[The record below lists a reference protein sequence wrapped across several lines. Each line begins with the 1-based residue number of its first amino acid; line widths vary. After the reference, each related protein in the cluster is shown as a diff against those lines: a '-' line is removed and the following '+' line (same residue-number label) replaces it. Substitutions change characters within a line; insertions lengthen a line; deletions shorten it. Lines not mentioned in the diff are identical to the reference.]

1 MWVRYFLVLVALLVS
16 FPAFAGKIAVVDFQR
31 AVTETTEGKA
41 AQERLDTMYSSRK
54 AEIDKLRTDLEKDIT
69 DYQSR
74 ALILSDEARAQAER
88 DLASK
93 QQRYEGLYMQYQ
105 QEMQQTYFT
114 LLSDLDEKM
123 RALTEK
129 IAKEKAYDLVLDRA
143 AVVYSGG
150 ETIDMT
156 DELIKRYNAQSAAPK

>member
-1 MWVRYFLVLVALLVS
+1 
-16 FPAFAGKIAVVDFQR
+16 
-31 AVTETTEGKA
+31 
-41 AQERLDTMYSSRK
+41 
-54 AEIDKLRTDLEKDIT
+54 
-69 DYQSR
+69 
-74 ALILSDEARAQAER
+74 
-88 DLASK
+88 
-93 QQRYEGLYMQYQ
+93 MQYQ

-156 DELIKRYNAQSAAPK
+156 DELIKRYNAQSATAPK